1 MKPKILINGF
11 GRIGRNVFRIIVER
25 DSIDVVAINDLTDT
39 KTLANLLKYDSIY
52 GRFKGEV
59 KYDEDHIIVNGK
71 KIRVLAERDP
81 EKLPYKELG
90 IDFVIESTG
99 VFRKKPQLEKHLAA
113 GAKKVILTAPA
124 KDDVKTVVIGV
135 NDHVINDED
144 KILSNASCTTNC
156 LAPIVK
162 VLNENFGIQNGFL
175 NTIHAFTNDQRVL
188 DLPHSDLRRAR
199 AASLNIIPTT
209 TGAAKAVGL
218 VYPEVKG
225 IMDGVST
232 RVPVPVGS
240 LCDFSFISKKQ
251 VTVEEVNAALKKAS
265 ENELKGI
272 LEYNEEPIVSSDI
285 IGLPYS
291 SIFDATQT
299 KVLGNLVRVVGWYDN
314 EFGYSNR
321 VVDLAEKFFK

>member
-156 LAPIVK
+156 LAPVVK
-162 VLNENFGIQNGFL
+162 ILNENFGIQNGFL